1 MRFLKN
7 PDLNTLNRF
16 TYIKLRWIAFIGQV
30 TAILIVA
37 PVTRKFVDKITKSS

>member
-1 MRFLKN
+1 MNLLIDSESLVNF
-7 PDLNTLNRF
+7 P
-16 TYIKLRWIAFIGQV
+16 IAI